1 MSRQRELQKG
11 KSGQEDRS
19 APTISPSQMGQR
31 VLIIG
36 NSFRGLGR
44 FFLGF
49 GGLTGGFLGGRVGFT
64 VCGRFVGLGTFLVGF
79 GRRLIRFTP
88 IIRLIKARALENDG
102 RSSPKDSTQLRLAAF
117 GTFLQGLVVD
127 RLKLVEVV
135 FTSIAMVFVR
145 GHKF

>member
-11 KSGQEDRS
+11 KSGQADRS

-49 GGLTGGFLGGRVGFT
+49 GGLTGGFLGGRFVGFT
-64 VCGRFVGLGTFLVGF
+64 A
-79 GRRLIRFTP
+79 
-88 IIRLIKARALENDG
+88 IIRLIETRALENDG
-102 RSSPKDSTQLRLAAF
+102 RPRPEDSTQLRLAAF

-127 RLKLVEVV
+127 R
-135 FTSIAMVFVR
+135 
-145 GHKF
+145 

>member
-1 MSRQRELQKG
+1 MSRPRELQKG
-11 KSGQEDRS
+11 KSGQADRS

-64 VCGRFVGLGTFLVGF
+64 VCGRFVGLGTFLVGL

-88 IIRLIKARALENDG
+88 IIRLVKTRALENDG
-102 RSSPKDSTQLRLAAF
+102 RSGAENSTQLRLTAF
-117 GTFLQGLVVD
+117 
-127 RLKLVEVV
+127 R
-135 FTSIAMVFVR
+135 
-145 GHKF
+145 